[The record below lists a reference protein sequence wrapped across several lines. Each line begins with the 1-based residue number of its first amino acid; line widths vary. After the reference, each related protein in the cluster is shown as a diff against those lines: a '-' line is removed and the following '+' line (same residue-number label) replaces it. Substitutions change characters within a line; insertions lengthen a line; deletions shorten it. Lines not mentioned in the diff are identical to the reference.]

1 VRRERIRLQDCARP
15 SVDDH
20 LDGLVGP
27 IVVEEVDRDRYRAIL
42 VIGHCNPEHSPPCR
56 LALRV
61 VDNLLYIYQ

>member
-1 VRRERIRLQDCARP
+1 
-15 SVDDH
+15 
-20 LDGLVGP
+20 LVGP